1 LNGGDVFALLRARAC
16 AYTGGLGTGLDS
28 DVIMQTTSPVTPAS
42 PIEVPEIDSDEPVVV
57 IPVASVAPLD
67 GEPDGE
73 RINTFALAPKSD
85 DAAPADVGANMRER
99 VLAKPLTYVAA
110 AFSLGY
116 ILARALR

>member
-1 LNGGDVFALLRARAC
+1 
-16 AYTGGLGTGLDS
+16 
-28 DVIMQTTSPVTPAS
+28 MQTTSPVTPAS
-42 PIEVPEIDSDEPVVV
+42 PIEVPKIDSDEPVVV